1 MSVSMYDITGKEV
14 SSLEVPHEIFSSNIN
29 ERLLA
34 TYVRVYLTNQRK
46 GTAATKTRSEIS
58 ASTRKIYRQKGTGR
72 ARHGARSA
80 HIFVGGGVVF
90 GPRPKE
96 HKLSLNKKQKRKALF
111 DALSYSF
118 KKHNII
124 ALSDK
129 AKITTPKTK
138 QISLF
143 LKSLS
148 IKDKNILF
156 VLAKMEKDNLVLS
169 MRNIPRLT
177 MTDALSLNAYEV
189 LKANCIIFQEKALD
203 TLSNHFLKKY
213 EN

>member
-1 MSVSMYDITGKEV
+1 MSLYDITGKEV
-14 SSLEVPHEIFSSNIN
+14 SSLEVPHEIFLSNIN

-34 TYVRVYLTNQRK
+34 TYVRVYLTNQRQ
-46 GTAATKTRSEIS
+46 GTAATKTRSEVA

-80 HIFVGGGVVF
+80 NVFAGGGVVF

-96 HKLSLNKKQKRKALF
+96 YKLSLNKKQKRKALF

-129 AKITTPKTK
+129 TKIIKPKTK
-138 QISLF
+138 QITLF
-143 LKSLS
+143 IKSLS

-156 VLAKMEKDNLVLS
+156 VLAKMEKNNLVLS
-169 MRNIPRLT
+169 MRNISGLT
-177 MTDALSLNAYEV
+177 ITDALSLNAYEV
-189 LKANCIIFQEKALD
+189 LKANHIIFQEKALD
-203 TLSNHFLKKY
+203 TLANHFLKKH